1 MHDGGGRPDD
11 RKGRNRVVLTS
22 PHSNDSICSR
32 SGDRKEISVAGV
44 LLTPLRYGK
53 PVMLVVD
60 DPRLPKRKRIEK
72 PLLFLI
78 PQSVY
83 GAPSTK
89 LLVSFQTYGSE
100 VIDTAKGIKPME
112 LMRVGLGVKM
122 AVSLAKSLDLVF
134 KKGEPNGSEKS

>member
-1 MHDGGGRPDD
+1 
-11 RKGRNRVVLTS
+11 
-22 PHSNDSICSR
+22 
-32 SGDRKEISVAGV
+32 
-44 LLTPLRYGK
+44 
-53 PVMLVVD
+53 MLVVD